1 MKVLVVGSGGREH
14 ALVLALRRSPRVST
28 LYCAP
33 GNAGIAEVATCLE
46 TNLSPTSLLNL
57 AQKYRIDL
65 TIIGP
70 EVPLVAGV
78 VDAFEKAGLRIF
90 GPNAQ
95 AAQLE
100 GSKSFSKAFMARHAV
115 STAAFEQFTDAD
127 KALVYLEQATFPL
140 VVKDS
145 NLAAGKGVTV
155 AQTQVEAESAV
166 KDILESPGG
175 ELVIEDFLEGQEVSF
190 LLFTDGESYRPMLL
204 AQDYKQVYDG
214 DEGPMTG
221 GMGTVAPVAL
231 LSGEQYAYVLE
242 HIVEKTLAGL
252 KAEGI
257 AYKGVLFI
265 GLMVNDDGVKVLEY
279 NVRFGDPETQV
290 VLPLLTT
297 DLVDV
302 FEAVIDGRLSDIELT
317 WSGQAAA
324 CVVMAAPEYPDSYPK
339 GLPLTLP
346 ATVPDDVTI
355 IHAGTAWQEG
365 ELVSSGGRVLGVTAV
380 ADDIPAALE
389 QAYQTVEKV
398 GFEGAHYRR
407 DIGSR
412 TRDA

>member
-14 ALVLALRRSPRVST
+14 ALVLALQRSPRVT
-28 LYCAP
+28 ALYCAP

-46 TNLSPTSLLNL
+46 TDLSNDSLLEL
-57 AQKYRIDL
+57 AQQHEIDL
-65 TIIGP
+65 TVVGP

-78 VDAFEKAGLRIF
+78 VDAFEKAGLHVF

-100 GSKSFSKAFMARHAV
+100 GSKSFSKAFMARHDV
-115 STAAFEQFTDAD
+115 PTAAFERFIEVDR
-127 KALVYLEQATFPL
+127 ALEYLEQAPFPL

-155 AQTQVEAESAV
+155 AQTREEAASAV
-166 KDILESPGG
+166 RDILKTSAG
-175 ELVIEDFLEGQEVSF
+175 ELVIEDFLNGQEVSF

-204 AQDYKQVYDG
+204 AQDYKQVNDG

-257 AYKGVLFI
+257 SYKGVLFI
-265 GLMVNDDGVKVLEY
+265 GLMVSGDGVKVLEY
-279 NVRFGDPETQV
+279 NVRLGDPETQV

-302 FEAVIDGRLSDIELT
+302 FEAVIEGRLGEVELAWSDR
-317 WSGQAAA
+317 AAA
-324 CVVMAAPEYPDSYPK
+324 CVVMVAPGYPGSYPK
-339 GLPLTLP
+339 GVPLTLP
-346 ATVPDDVTI
+346 SEVSEGVTI
-355 IHAGTAWQEG
+355 VHAGTTRQKG
-365 ELVSSGGRVLGVTAV
+365 ELVSSGGRVLGVMATAQ
-380 ADDIPAALE
+380 AIPMALE
-389 QAYQTVEKV
+389 SAYETVEKV
-398 GFEGAHYRR
+398 GFEGVHYRK

-412 TRDA
+412 LEGG

>member
-14 ALVLALRRSPRVST
+14 ALVLALQRSPRVT
-28 LYCAP
+28 ALYCAP

-46 TNLSPTSLLNL
+46 TDLSTDALLEL
-57 AQKYRIDL
+57 AQNHKIDL
-65 TIIGP
+65 TVVGP

-100 GSKSFSKAFMARHAV
+100 GSKSFSKAFMARHDIP
-115 STAAFEQFTDAD
+115 TAAFERFTEVER
-127 KALVYLEQATFPL
+127 ALAYLEQAPLPL

-155 AQTQVEAESAV
+155 AQTRAEATSAI
-166 KDILESPGG
+166 KDILEGSDG
-175 ELVIEDFLEGQEVSF
+175 ELVVEDFLRGQEVSF

-204 AQDYKQVYDG
+204 AQDYKQVFEG

-242 HIVEKTLAGL
+242 HVVEKTLAGF

-257 AYKGVLFI
+257 SYKGVLFI
-265 GLMVNDDGVKVLEY
+265 GLMVSDDGVKVLEY

-297 DLVDV
+297 DLIDV
-302 FEAVIDGRLSDIELT
+302 FEAVIDGRLGEVELT
-317 WSGQAAA
+317 WSDQAAA
-324 CVVMAAPEYPDSYPK
+324 CVVMAAPGYPGSYPK
-339 GLPLTLP
+339 GVPLTLP
-346 ATVPDDVTI
+346 SEVSEGVTLV
-355 IHAGTAWQEG
+355 HAGTARQGG
-365 ELVSSGGRVLGVTAV
+365 ELVSSGGRVLGVTAT
-380 ADDIPAALE
+380 AQDISAALE
-389 QAYQTVEKV
+389 NAYKTVEKI
-398 GFEGAHYRR
+398 GFEGAHYRK

-412 TRDA
+412 LGDK